1 MNETQIQ
8 IIRQSSAKT
17 AFDFIKG
24 NPKLTSKDG
33 IELAKRIESYVI
45 AGK

>member
-8 IIRQSSAKT
+8 IIRQSSAKS

-24 NPKLTSKDG
+24 NPKLTSNDG
-33 IELAKRIESYVI
+33 FSLAKRIEQYVI
-45 AGK
+45 TGK

>member
-1 MNETQIQ
+1 MNETQLQ

-24 NPKLTSKDG
+24 NQKLTSNDG
-33 IELAKRIESYVI
+33 FTLAKRIEQYVI
-45 AGK
+45 TGK

>member
-24 NPKLTSKDG
+24 NPKLTSNDG
-33 IELAKRIESYVI
+33 FSLAKRIEQYVI
-45 AGK
+45 SGK